1 MRWRSVRQI
10 PQARTSTS
18 TSPPAGAGTGC
29 CLSCK
34 RPARMGPGAAN
45 VHAAMISDTAPP
57 NHGRPC
63 GGRDQSPP
71 RAGLYALPSPT
82 SVGDHGYMIQKPK
95 DRPCITVAV
104 TSSAAAVAALRWAL
118 QRAADDGSSIVAVH
132 VFDESDRAD
141 LAVDRDPQQAAL
153 DASKLAKDR
162 TLAELAE
169 LNVPVPVRIVT
180 ERGPVRLKLAELAAR
195 ADLLVLGLPQDAT
208 HRDLPRALSG
218 LCQCPVVTVSADGVA
233 VVHEGSTLASV
244 W

>member
-1 MRWRSVRQI
+1 
-10 PQARTSTS
+10 
-18 TSPPAGAGTGC
+18 
-29 CLSCK
+29 
-34 RPARMGPGAAN
+34 
-45 VHAAMISDTAPP
+45 
-57 NHGRPC
+57 
-63 GGRDQSPP
+63 
-71 RAGLYALPSPT
+71 
-82 SVGDHGYMIQKPK
+82 MIQKPK